1 MYGFS
6 KSADFIKAMDWHKLV
21 FSIFLLLLFIVLIS
35 IAIAPRH
42 KLYVYEKLAENDSA
56 LSIRQGTA
64 GNLDAFSEK
73 LMERSFKESL
83 LELGE
88 KDSIQMAVNLTDSTV
103 CLYINGVKIHQTP
116 ITYFDEDKLL
126 KKLSNSAYIKIFS
139 KPLEINQTYAT
150 IVKEPIVIRQAP
162 KDTAE
167 ANLNAWKP
175 DTLVQNPA
183 YILFD
188 LDLGIRL
195 IFEQEITSSF
205 GERWSKFGFYRK
217 LWTANLREIF
227 YHLLHFTQP
236 DYKAAIT
243 IKMPADDLRAIYRA
257 LPQRAY
263 VVIYLSTPETRAI
276 ERDL

>member
-1 MYGFS
+1 MQRFP
-6 KSADFIKAMDWHKLV
+6 KTTDFINSIDGRKFV
-21 FSIFLLLLFIVLIS
+21 FYVFLLLLFIVLIS
-35 IAIAPRH
+35 IAIAPLH
-42 KLYVYEKLAENDSA
+42 KLNSFENLAKNDST
-56 LSIRQGTA
+56 LSNRQGKA
-64 GNLDAFSEK
+64 VNLDTFSER

-83 LELGE
+83 FELSE
-88 KDSIQMAVNLTDSTV
+88 KDSIQMAVNLNDSVV
-103 CLYINGVKIHQTP
+103 CLYINGVKIHQTQV
-116 ITYFDEDKLL
+116 TYFEEDKLL
-126 KKLSNSAYIKIFS
+126 MKLSNGAYLKIFS

-188 LDLGIRL
+188 LEVGIRL

-205 GERWSKFGFYRK
+205 NERWVKFGFYRR
-217 LWTANLREIF
+217 LWIANMRDLF
-227 YHLLHFTQP
+227 YHFSHFTQP
-236 DYKAAIT
+236 DYTPTIT

-263 VVIYLSTPETRAI
+263 VVIYLSTP
-276 ERDL
+276 